1 MAEPGRDT
9 DPDAPQ
15 NPPQSVLNQHARRS
29 AVRAYIA
36 PLVVFFAGVG
46 LVLGFW
52 MASRPAITR
61 DVAEPLAEGT
71 TGTERGRVRDETPG
85 GHNPDR
91 RPATARDETEA
102 RGGREITELGEALEN
117 GGRGVIGRRIELRG
131 VTVERVESPA
141 LFWLR
146 DGEARV
152 AVAAAGAGPV
162 RAGQQV
168 DVSGSIEQAGGGV
181 RIRASRV
188 EVRR

>member
-1 MAEPGRDT
+1 MAEPGRET
-9 DPDAPQ
+9 DPTAPQ
-15 NPPQSVLNQHARRS
+15 NPPHSVLNRQVRRS

-46 LVLGFW
+46 LVLAIW
-52 MASRPAITR
+52 MAVRPTPTR
-61 DVAEPLAEGT
+61 DVAEPLAERT

-91 RPATARDETEA
+91 RPATARDETAA
-102 RGGREITELGEALEN
+102 RGGREITELGEAIEN
-117 GGRGVIGRRIELRG
+117 GGRGVIGRRVELRG
-131 VTVERVESPA
+131 VTVERVESPT

-152 AVAAAGAGPV
+152 AVVAAGMDPV

-168 DVSGSIEQAGGGV
+168 DVSGSIERTGGGV

-188 EVRR
+188 EARP